1 MKNITIRR
9 ATPADKPEW
18 LRMRLLL
25 WPFGTAESFSQDM
38 DDVLAEP
45 LTPVFVA
52 ARPNGNLGG
61 FLEAGTRKYA
71 EGCESSPVGYI
82 EGWYVDEDLRGQGIG
97 KALVVVA
104 EDWARS
110 QGLTEMA
117 SDTWLDNDASVQ
129 AHLKMGYE
137 DIERLIHFI
146 KKLGGDPK

>member
-1 MKNITIRR
+1 MKNVIIRR
-9 ATPADKPEW
+9 AIPADKPEW

-25 WPFGTAESFSQDM
+25 WPFGTAEGFSKDL
-38 DDVLAEP
+38 DALLADP

-52 ARPNGNLGG
+52 ARPAGGLGG

-71 EGCESSPVGYI
+71 EGSESSPVGYI

-97 KALVVVA
+97 KALVEAA

-110 QGLTEMA
+110 EELSEMG
-117 SDTWLDNDASVQ
+117 SDTWLDNDASIR

-137 DIERLIHFI
+137 EAERLVHFI
-146 KKLGGDPK
+146 KKL